1 MPCKCHIW
9 KAVGIASDQLVNAHF
24 GGWPDETLSS
34 RAYRLSKNGR
44 HLPRKVID
52 TLFFWDRDRSSG
64 KRHCELSF
72 ESEREGRQVFPPE
85 AREGMMIGNKE
96 LLLAGNKSFGA
107 IYGQLLTAP
116 SGRCYCRHPSGNGQ
130 RNDFQ

>member
-1 MPCKCHIW
+1 MPCALPYW
-9 KAVGIASDQLVNAHF
+9 KAVAIAWDQLVNAHF

-72 ESEREGRQVFPPE
+72 ESEREGRQLPPE
-85 AREGMMIGNKE
+85 ARGGNDDWE
-96 LLLAGNKSFGA
+96 
-107 IYGQLLTAP
+107 
-116 SGRCYCRHPSGNGQ
+116 
-130 RNDFQ
+130 